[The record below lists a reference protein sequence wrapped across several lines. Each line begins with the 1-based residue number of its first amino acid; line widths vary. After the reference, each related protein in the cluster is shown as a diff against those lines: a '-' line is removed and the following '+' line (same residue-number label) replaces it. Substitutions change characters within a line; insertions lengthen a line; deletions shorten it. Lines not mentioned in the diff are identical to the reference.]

1 MKIEENSK
9 ELKEEISE
17 STVLKEAAENSPEKE
32 KKETAFT
39 SEDPDEE
46 KKEKPALR
54 FHDEEVSVQAPMKIH
69 VDETSRE
76 IHSLKSKIGDILII
90 VFCVIISLIC
100 LLPMINLLAKSLSGT
115 DYLMK
120 NEVYLLPKGFN
131 FDAYTTVFG
140 DAKYV
145 RAFLWTALLTV
156 ICTLLSLVMT
166 TLCAF
171 PLIFSALKGRRVIN
185 LFITITM
192 FFNAGTIPNY
202 LLMQRLNLLDN
213 PLVLIIPGCLSVY
226 NMIILRSFF
235 YGIPDSLRESAEI
248 DGASFFTILRKIYI
262 PLSKPVL
269 ATLALFYAVGRWNG
283 YSDALMYMKNKDFYP
298 LQLLLYNILNNINQV
313 EVTTQEGFSTPGLQE
328 SLKAAIVMFSTIP
341 ILCIYPFLQKYFIQ
355 GVTLGA
361 VKE

>member
-1 MKIEENSK
+1 MEES
-9 ELKEEISE
+9 
-17 STVLKEAAENSPEKE
+17 
-32 KKETAFT
+32 
-39 SEDPDEE
+39 
-46 KKEKPALR
+46 
-54 FHDEEVSVQAPMKIH
+54 
-69 VDETSRE
+69 SRE
-76 IHSLKSKIGDILII
+76 IHSLKTKVGDWVIVAICVLIAI
-90 VFCVIISLIC
+90 IC
-100 LLPMINLLAKSLSGT
+100 LLPMVNLLARSLSGT
-115 DYLMK
+115 DYLIK
-120 NEVYLLPKGFN
+120 NEVYLWPKGFN
-131 FDAYTTVFG
+131 IKAYATVLSDSKYIKAFG
-140 DAKYV
+140 
-145 RAFLWTALLTV
+145 WTALLTV
-156 ICTLLSLVMT
+156 ICTFLSLTMT

-171 PLIFSALKGRRVIN
+171 PLIFPALKGRKVIN

-202 LLMQRLNLLDN
+202 LLMQKLNLLDN

-235 YGIPDSLRESAEI
+235 YGIPESLRESAEI
-248 DGASFFTILRKIYI
+248 DGASYLTVLIKIYL

-313 EVTTQEGFSTPGLQE
+313 EVTTQEGFSAPGLAD
-328 SLKAAIVMFSTIP
+328 SLKAAIVMFSTVP